1 MAAGASGAG
10 QSASLLTRWLPAPSL
25 PDAVG
30 RGCRS
35 RTHHAPSWPVH
46 LSRGEGGRRGG
57 AGTAGR
63 AQSLMLSDHVFSL
76 SRRGKRAGVK
86 EKGIFM
92 ITECLGASLPVHTS
106 AH

>member
-1 MAAGASGAG
+1 
-10 QSASLLTRWLPAPSL
+10 
-25 PDAVG
+25 
-30 RGCRS
+30 
-35 RTHHAPSWPVH
+35 
-46 LSRGEGGRRGG
+46 
-57 AGTAGR
+57 
-63 AQSLMLSDHVFSL
+63 MLSDHVFSL